1 MRLRREERGDTI
13 ILWHRL
19 VPFLARVEA
28 ILALDLF
35 LDSIAL
41 GIHLGW
47 RGRTQS
53 WLGTGGVTQGAVGAL
68 RVGQLLL
75 ALILELGGIL
85 QALLVVLRDGA
96 PISETDL
103 TGLTGQCKAVVFAL
117 LWSINSQQ
125 CCLLWRTGRLLCA
138 PTNTLSVMSTVDSR
152 KQSTVK
158 CIKKQ
163 STQSWK

>member
-96 PISETDL
+96 PISETGDDWWWL
-103 TGLTGQCKAVVFAL
+103 DNARQ
-117 LWSINSQQ
+117 W
-125 CCLLWRTGRLLCA
+125 CLLCYE
-138 PTNTLSVMSTVDSR
+138 VSTVSSAVCSEELADFSVLR
-152 KQSTVK
+152 QTHWVWCQQSTVVNSR
-158 CIKKQ
+158 Q
-163 STQSWK
+163 LNV